1 MPGHP
6 YPITPQYY
14 LIEVAKPE
22 EIDVLVS
29 HEDFVAAL
37 KALVPSVSQSEM
49 EHYAAVQ
56 QKFAGETINAV
67 KKDKGKGKARADEA

>member
-1 MPGHP
+1 M
-6 YPITPQYY
+6 
-14 LIEVAKPE
+14 AKPE
-22 EIDVLVS
+22 EIEVLVS

-37 KALVPSVSQSEM
+37 RALVPSVSQSEM

-67 KKDKGKGKARADEA
+67 KKDKGKGKEKAIQIEFDSH